1 MNKICLITGATD
13 GIGKQTALELARKG
27 FILGLVGRN
36 SEKGTQVVSEIISK
50 TGNESIQFHQA
61 DLSSISEMRRLAT
74 EIQNTYE
81 SLDVLLNNAG
91 AYFNNFST
99 TVDGLESTFALNH
112 IAYFYLT
119 ELLLEIVK
127 NETPGRIINVA
138 SAAHRNSKLDFD
150 NIQGIDDYKGWPA
163 YGRSKLMNIMFS
175 YECHRRFSDSGVTF
189 NCLHP
194 GFVNSSFGNNN
205 VGFARGSLNFA
216 KSLFAIPVIKGA
228 LTSIYLASSEEV
240 EGVSGEY
247 FDKCKPIKSSKVS
260 YSKND
265 QNQLWEISE
274 SFLESIQKY

>member
-27 FILGLVGRN
+27 FTLGLVGRN
-36 SEKGTQVVSEIISK
+36 SEKGAQVVSEIISK

-99 TVDGLESTFALNH
+99 TVDGFESTFALNH

-119 ELLLEIVK
+119 ELLLEMVK

-205 VGFARGSLNFA
+205 AGIARELLNVA
-216 KSLFAIPVIKGA
+216 KSLFAINVEKGA
-228 LTSIYLASSEEV
+228 RTSVYLASSEDV
-240 EGVSGEY
+240 EGVSGKY
-247 FDKCKPIKSSKVS
+247 FDKCKAVESSKVS
-260 YSKND
+260 YNVED
-265 QNQLWEISE
+265 QKQLWELSE
-274 SFLESIQKY
+274 LFLESIQKY

>member
-99 TVDGLESTFALNH
+99 TVDGFESTFALNH

-119 ELLLEIVK
+119 ELLLEMVK

>member
-1 MNKICLITGATD
+1 MNKTCIITGATD

-27 FILGLVGRN
+27 FSLGLVARN
-36 SEKGTQVVSEIISK
+36 LKKGESVVSDLIAE
-50 TGNESIQFHQA
+50 TGNDCIRFFGA
-61 DLSSISEMRRLAT
+61 DLSSMKSVYKLAE
-74 EIQNTYE
+74 EIQQEYD
-81 SLDVLLNNAG
+81 SLDVLVNNAG
-91 AYFNNFST
+91 AYFSELAFS
-99 TVDGLESTFALNH
+99 DEKLENTFAVNH
-112 IAYFYLT
+112 LSYFYLT
-119 ELLLEIVK
+119 LLLLDMVK
-127 NETPGRIINVA
+127 CETGGRVINVA
-138 SAAHRNSKLDFD
+138 SMAHKRAKLDFYD
-150 NIQGIDDYKGWPA
+150 LQMKQNFKGWAA
-163 YGRSKLMNIMFS
+163 YGRSKLMNIMFT

-260 YSKND
+260 YIKND

>member
-1 MNKICLITGATD
+1 
-13 GIGKQTALELARKG
+13 
-27 FILGLVGRN
+27 
-36 SEKGTQVVSEIISK
+36 
-50 TGNESIQFHQA
+50 
-61 DLSSISEMRRLAT
+61 MRRLAT

-99 TVDGLESTFALNH
+99 TVDGFESTFALNH

-119 ELLLEIVK
+119 ELLLEMVK

>member
-1 MNKICLITGATD
+1 
-13 GIGKQTALELARKG
+13 
-27 FILGLVGRN
+27 
-36 SEKGTQVVSEIISK
+36 
-50 TGNESIQFHQA
+50 
-61 DLSSISEMRRLAT
+61 
-74 EIQNTYE
+74 
-81 SLDVLLNNAG
+81 
-91 AYFNNFST
+91 
-99 TVDGLESTFALNH
+99 
-112 IAYFYLT
+112 
-119 ELLLEIVK
+119 
-127 NETPGRIINVA
+127 
-138 SAAHRNSKLDFD
+138 
-150 NIQGIDDYKGWPA
+150 
-163 YGRSKLMNIMFS
+163 MNIMFS

>member
-99 TVDGLESTFALNH
+99 TVDGFESTFALNH

-119 ELLLEIVK
+119 ELLLEMVK

-247 FDKCKPIKSSKVS
+247 FDKCKLIKSSKVS

-265 QNQLWEISE
+265 QNKLWEISE

>member
-99 TVDGLESTFALNH
+99 TVDGFESTFALNH
-112 IAYFYLT
+112 ISYFYLT
-119 ELLLEIVK
+119 ELLLEMVK
-127 NETPGRIINVA
+127 NVTPGRIINVA